1 MAMHAPSFS
10 YDAIIVAGGAGR
22 RMGGVSKADL
32 VVDGSR
38 LVDTV
43 VGAVCDARQTVVV
56 GDAAVPDG
64 VVRTRED
71 PAGTGP
77 AAGLGAGLAAIK
89 HPSPW
94 TMVLCVDLPD
104 AEGVASRLLDA
115 ARTAEDHFD
124 GAVIVAENRTQW
136 LMGCYRTSALRGAVE
151 RFGPLEH
158 APLRR
163 VLAPLRLVEV
173 EPGRAVP
180 VDLDTPADLTSWE
193 QAPRM

>member
-1 MAMHAPSFS
+1 MAMHAPSLS

-38 LVDTV
+38 LLDTV
-43 VGAVCDARQTVVV
+43 VSAVRDARQTVVV
-56 GDAAVPDG
+56 GDASVPDG
-64 VVRTRED
+64 VVLTRED
-71 PAGTGP
+71 PPGTGP
-77 AAGLGAGLAAIK
+77 AAGLGAGLAAVEC
-89 HPSPW
+89 PRPW

-104 AEGVASRLLDA
+104 AARVAARLLDA
-115 ARTAEDHFD
+115 ARVAEDHFD

-151 RFGPLEH
+151 AFGNLEH

-163 VLAPLRLVEV
+163 VLSPLRLAHTS
-173 EPGRAVP
+173 PGDALP
-180 VDLDTPADLTSWE
+180 IDLDSQEDLARWA
-193 QAPRM
+193 QLR

>member
-1 MAMHAPSFS
+1 MLTPSFS

-32 VVDGSR
+32 IVDGSR
-38 LVDTV
+38 LLDTV
-43 VGAVCDARQTVVV
+43 VGAVRDARQTVVV
-56 GDAAVPDG
+56 GDASVPDG

-71 PAGTGP
+71 PPGTGP

-104 AEGVASRLLDA
+104 AEGVAQRLREVGTGLP
-115 ARTAEDHFD
+115 EEVD
-124 GAVIVAENRTQW
+124 GAALVANERWQW
-136 LMGCYRTSALRGAVE
+136 LMGWYRTAALQRALDA
-151 RFGPLEH
+151 FGDLKH

-193 QAPRM
+193 QVPPM

>member
-1 MAMHAPSFS
+1 MPTPSLD

-32 VVDGSR
+32 VVDGLR
-38 LVDTV
+38 LLDTV
-43 VGAVCDARQTVVV
+43 VGAVRDARQTVVV
-56 GDAAVPDG
+56 GDASVPDG
-64 VVRTRED
+64 VVLTRED
-71 PAGTGP
+71 PPGTGP
-77 AAGLGAGLAAIK
+77 AAGFGAGLAAVE

-104 AEGVASRLLDA
+104 AARVAARLLDA

-163 VLAPLRLVEV
+163 VLSPLLLHHVAPGKAR
-173 EPGRAVP
+173 PI
-180 VDLDTPADLTSWE
+180 DLDTPSDLDAWE
-193 QAPRM
+193 RRR